1 MSLEKCSLKPQ
12 WETTSHLRLLQC
24 KDQKQQHIIRVDRI
38 NKWWENVETLEP
50 CILLGR
56 MEDDVA
62 TVEKSSQIP
71 QKVKITIW
79 PGNTTPRSTPKRIA
93 SRVSNRYLHMN
104 SHISTIHNSQKGDA
118 TQTFITGA
126 VDKQTVLHTQ
136 LPLKQHRFEL
146 HRSTYNW
153 IFFNKYILWHVLQFL
168 NPEKLNRGYRGLTVK
183 CTQIFGYM
191 EDLNT
196 FLLSEN

>member
-71 QKVKITIW
+71 QKCKITIW
-79 PGNTTPRSTPKRIA
+79 PGNTIPRSKPQRIG
-93 SRVSNRYLHMN
+93 SRDSNRCFYMN
-104 SHISTIHNSQKGDA
+104 IHTSQNGDA
-118 TQTFITGA
+118 PQKFIKGA
-126 VDKQTVLHTQ
+126 TDKQTVLHNQ

-153 IFFNKYILWHVLQFL
+153 IFFKKYILWHVAWFL
-168 NPEKLNRGYRGLTVK
+168 NPQKLNRGYRGLTVK
-183 CTQIFGYM
+183 YIQIFDHM
-191 EDLNT
+191 EGLNT
-196 FLLSEN
+196 FLLS

>member
-71 QKVKITIW
+71 QKCKITIW
-79 PGNTTPRSTPKRIA
+79 PGNTIPRSKPQRIG
-93 SRVSNRYLHMN
+93 SRDSNRCFYMN
-104 SHISTIHNSQKGDA
+104 IHTSQNGDA
-118 TQTFITGA
+118 PQKFIKGA
-126 VDKQTVLHTQ
+126 TDKQTVLHNQ

-153 IFFNKYILWHVLQFL
+153 IFFKKNILWHATWFL
-168 NPEKLNRGYRGLTVK
+168 YPQKLNQGYRGLTVK
-183 CTQIFGYM
+183 YTQIFDYM
-191 EDLNT
+191 EGLNT
-196 FLLSEN
+196 VLVS

>member
-79 PGNTTPRSTPKRIA
+79 PENTIPRSKYKKVA
-93 SRVSNRYLHMN
+93 SMDSNRCFYMN
-104 SHISTIHNSQKGDA
+104 IHTSTIYNSQKGDA
-118 TQTFITGA
+118 PQKFIRDQRKNKLCNIISYPSNNTDLNCTG
-126 VDKQTVLHTQ
+126 
-136 LPLKQHRFEL
+136 PLTTGFSSRNTYYGMSRGFWI
-146 HRSTYNW
+146 HRS
-153 IFFNKYILWHVLQFL
+153 
-168 NPEKLNRGYRGLTVK
+168 
-183 CTQIFGYM
+183 
-191 EDLNT
+191 
-196 FLLSEN
+196 